1 MFAFAGMTIAMESGP
16 SAPPPRLKLTR
27 PAAGGLVVEL
37 GGTWQVGEATPP
49 ATLVEREIEREID
62 AGHPDHVQ
70 FDTREVVAWDSA
82 LVAFAA
88 RVLTSAR
95 AAGATVDR
103 SGLPAGVQRLLVLI
117 EATPAQRPSASKPP
131 PSALARIGLRTLARR
146 DAANSVLIAIGELT
160 MVLGKLVL
168 GRAKFRRSDLFVQMQ
183 STGVR
188 ALGIVG
194 LVNGL
199 VGLIIA
205 FVSAIE
211 LQSFGASLYVANL
224 TGIAMVRE
232 LGPVMTAII
241 VAGRTGAA
249 FAAELGTM
257 RVTQEI
263 DAITTLGLSPVE
275 FLVLPRVL
283 AVTLMMPLLCVYAD
297 LLGVLGGAVV
307 GVGVLHIPSRLYF
320 DQTVHAV
327 SLTHLFGGMLKA
339 TTYGFLIGAAGC
351 FIGLRAGRSAS
362 AVGRAATSAVVA
374 GIVLTIMACGLFAVL
389 FYRLGV

>member
-1 MFAFAGMTIAMESGP
+1 
-16 SAPPPRLKLTR
+16 
-27 PAAGGLVVEL
+27 
-37 GGTWQVGEATPP
+37 
-49 ATLVEREIEREID
+49 
-62 AGHPDHVQ
+62 
-70 FDTREVVAWDSA
+70 
-82 LVAFAA
+82 
-88 RVLTSAR
+88 
-95 AAGATVDR
+95 
-103 SGLPAGVQRLLVLI
+103 LLVLV
-117 EATPAQRPSASKPP
+117 EATPAQRPPASKRP
-131 PSALARIGLRTLARR
+131 PSALARLGLRALARR
-146 DAANSVLIAIGELT
+146 DAANSVLIAVGELT
-160 MVLGKLVL
+160 VALGKLVL
-168 GRAKFRRSDLFVQMQ
+168 GRAKFGRSDLFVQMQ
-183 STGVR
+183 STGVH

-205 FVSAIE
+205 FIAAVQ
-211 LQSFGASLYVANL
+211 LQSFGATLYVANL

-283 AVTLMMPLLCVYAD
+283 AVTLMMPFLCVYAD
-297 LLGVLGGAVV
+297 LIGVLGGAVV
-307 GVGVLHIPSRLYF
+307 GVGVLHIPPGLYF

-327 SLTHLFGGMLKA
+327 SLTDLFGGILKA

-351 FIGLRAGRSAS
+351 FMGLRAKRSAA
-362 AVGRAATSAVVA
+362 AVGKAATSAVVA
-374 GIVLTIMACGLFAVL
+374 GIVLTIAEMKDTVTSARKTSE
-389 FYRLGV
+389 RLSSQLDTTLHDVGDAARSLRRLADQLGRDPGSLLRGGKP